1 MPARRLRIG
10 AIAALCCLVA
20 GCDVEID
27 GAAGISA
34 AEQQRVD
41 RRAEQRGAV
50 ESALKELEQAPAVV
64 YKSTI
69 KDASGKP
76 AELEFRI
83 TRNGSAHGALPVDG
97 QTIQVI
103 SADKQLYLSASP
115 EYWKAHGLGNSE
127 QYGTNWVR
135 TDSSDLPVNAVEALN
150 PRKAA
155 STLRTAVSAMNRL
168 TDPVRSKLPDGTEV
182 YDVGSGLGTL
192 RVTTAAPHRVV
203 SFAPS
208 LVDAAGG
215 KTLGAE
221 MRVAPLAGDALK
233 KLQTDLDGA
242 IGGVGQ
248 PFDALTQVSV
258 SVVDDKLDCTDFV
271 GTCRATIGVANTVIG
286 GASGTPVH
294 LTLTV
299 EFSAQSLGAQTCTA
313 DANAAPDTTT
323 SMSCEV
329 KFKLPNRNASYQVQA
344 KPAARGEVRVPV
356 DVNGVREKLK
366 SEFATLGG

>member
-10 AIAALCCLVA
+10 AVAVLCCLVA
-20 GCDVEID
+20 GCDVAID
-27 GAAGISA
+27 GAAGISP

-41 RRAEQRGAV
+41 RRTEQRGAV
-50 ESALKELEQAPAVV
+50 ESALKALEQAPAVV

-76 AELEFRI
+76 AELQFRI
-83 TRNGSAHGALPVDG
+83 TRNGSAQGALPVDG
-97 QTIQVI
+97 QSIQVI
-103 SADKQLYLSASP
+103 SADKQLYLSATP
-115 EYWKAHGLGNSE
+115 EYWKAHGLGNSD

-135 TDSSDLPVNAVEALN
+135 TDSSDLPVNAVEVLN
-150 PRKAA
+150 PRRAA

-221 MRVAPLAGDALK
+221 MRVEPLTGDALK

-242 IGGVGQ
+242 VGGVGQ
-248 PFDALTQVSV
+248 PFDALVQVSV
-258 SVVDDKLDCTDFV
+258 SVVNDKLDCTDFV
-271 GTCRATIGVANTVIG
+271 GNCRATIDVANTVIG
-286 GASGTPVH
+286 GASKTPVH

-299 EFSAQSLGAQTCTA
+299 EFTAQSLGAQTCTA

-344 KPAARGEVRVPV
+344 KPSPRGEVRVPV

-366 SEFATLGG
+366 SEFAALGG

>member
-10 AIAALCCLVA
+10 AVAVLCCLVA
-20 GCDVEID
+20 GCDVAID
-27 GAAGISA
+27 GAAGISP

-41 RRAEQRGAV
+41 RRTEQRGAV
-50 ESALKELEQAPAVV
+50 ESALKALEQAPAVV

-76 AELEFRI
+76 SELLFRI

-97 QTIQVI
+97 QTIQVL
-103 SADKQLYLSASP
+103 SADKQLYLSATP
-115 EYWKAHGLGNSE
+115 EYWKAHGLGNSD

-135 TDSSDLPVNAVEALN
+135 TDSTDLPVNAVEVLN

-155 STLRTAVSAMNRL
+155 STLRTAVSAMNPL

-215 KTLGAE
+215 KALGAE
-221 MRVAPLAGDALK
+221 MRVEPLAGDALK

-258 SVVDDKLDCTDFV
+258 SVVNDKLDCTDFV
-271 GTCRATIGVANTVIG
+271 GTCRATIDVANTVIG
-286 GASGTPVH
+286 GVSGTPVR

-313 DANAAPDTTT
+313 DANAARDTTT
-323 SMSCEV
+323 SMTCEV
-329 KFKLPNRNASYQVQA
+329 KFRLPNRNASYQVQA
-344 KPAARGEVRVPV
+344 KPAARGEVRAPV

>member
-1 MPARRLRIG
+1 MPARRSKIG

-20 GCDVEID
+20 GCDVAID
-27 GAAGISA
+27 GAAGISP

-50 ESALKELEQAPAVV
+50 ESALKALEQAPAVV

-69 KDASGKP
+69 KDASGQP
-76 AELEFRI
+76 AELQFRI

-103 SADKQLYLSASP
+103 SADKQLYLSATP
-115 EYWKAHGLGNSE
+115 EYWKAHGLGDSD

-135 TDSSDLPVNAVEALN
+135 TDSSDLPVNVVEVLD

-155 STLRTAVSAMNRL
+155 STLRTAVSGMNPL

-208 LVDAAGG
+208 LVAAAGG

-221 MRVAPLAGDALK
+221 MRVESLAGEALK

-242 IGGVGQ
+242 IGGIGQ
-248 PFDALTQVSV
+248 PFDALTQVRV
-258 SVVDDKLDCTDFV
+258 TVVNDKLDCTDFV
-271 GTCRATIGVANTVIG
+271 GTCRATIDVANSVIG
-286 GASGTPVH
+286 GVSGTPVH
-294 LTLTV
+294 LKLTV
-299 EFSAQSLGAQTCTA
+299 DFTAQSLGAQSCTA
-313 DANAAPDTTT
+313 DADAAPDTTT

-344 KPAARGEVRVPV
+344 KPSAKGEVRAPV
-356 DVNGVREKLK
+356 DVNAVREKLK

>member
-10 AIAALCCLVA
+10 AVAVLCCLVA
-20 GCDVEID
+20 GCDVAID
-27 GAAGISA
+27 GAAGISPV
-34 AEQQRVD
+34 EQQRVD
-41 RRAEQRGAV
+41 RRTEQRGAV
-50 ESALKELEQAPAVV
+50 ESALKALEQAPAVV

-76 AELEFRI
+76 AELQFRI
-83 TRNGSAHGALPVDG
+83 TRNGSAQGALPVDG
-97 QTIQVI
+97 QSIQVI
-103 SADKQLYLSASP
+103 SADKQLYLSATP
-115 EYWKAHGLGNSE
+115 EYWKAHGLGNSD

-135 TDSSDLPVNAVEALN
+135 TDSSDLPVNAVEVLN

-221 MRVAPLAGDALK
+221 MRVEPLTGDALK

-242 IGGVGQ
+242 VGGVGQ
-248 PFDALTQVSV
+248 PFDALVQVSV
-258 SVVDDKLDCTDFV
+258 SVVNDKLDCTDFV
-271 GTCRATIGVANTVIG
+271 GTCRATIDVANTVIG
-286 GASGTPVH
+286 SASKTPVH

-299 EFSAQSLGAQTCTA
+299 EFTAQSLGAQTCTA

-344 KPAARGEVRVPV
+344 KPSPRGEVRVPV

>member
-1 MPARRLRIG
+1 MPVRRSRIG

-20 GCDVEID
+20 GCDVAID
-27 GAAGISA
+27 GAARISP

-50 ESALKELEQAPAVV
+50 ESALKALEQGPAVV

-69 KDASGKP
+69 KDASGQP
-76 AELEFRI
+76 AELQFRI

-97 QTIQVI
+97 KAIQVI
-103 SADKQLYLSASP
+103 SADKQLYVSATP
-115 EYWKAHGLGNSE
+115 EYWKAHGLGNSDL
-127 QYGTNWVR
+127 YGTGWVR
-135 TDSSDLPVNAVEALN
+135 TDSSDLPVNVVEVLN

-155 STLRTAVSAMNRL
+155 STLRTAVAGMNPL

-182 YDVGSGLGTL
+182 YDVGSGLGVL
-192 RVTTAAPHRVV
+192 RVTAAAPHRVV

-208 LVDAAGG
+208 LVAAAGG

-221 MRVAPLAGDALK
+221 MRVEPLAGDALK

-242 IGGVGQ
+242 VGGIGQ
-248 PFDALTQVSV
+248 PFDALTQVNV
-258 SVVDDKLDCTDFV
+258 SVVNDKLDCADFV
-271 GTCRATIGVANTVIG
+271 GTCRATIDVANTVIG

-299 EFSAQSLGAQTCTA
+299 DFTAQSLGAQSCTA
-313 DANAAPDTTT
+313 AADAAPDTTT
-323 SMSCEV
+323 SMTCEV

-344 KPAARGEVRVPV
+344 KPSARGEVRVPV

>member
-1 MPARRLRIG
+1 MPARRMRIG

-20 GCDVEID
+20 GCDVAID
-27 GAAGISA
+27 GAAGISP

-50 ESALKELEQAPAVV
+50 ESALKALEQASAVV

-69 KDASGKP
+69 KDVSGKP
-76 AELEFRI
+76 AEVQFRI

-103 SADKQLYLSASP
+103 SADKQLYVAATP

-127 QYGTNWVR
+127 LYGTNWVR
-135 TDSSDLPVNAVEALN
+135 TDSSDLPVNAVEVLN

-155 STLRTAVSAMNRL
+155 STLRTAVSAMNPL
-168 TDPVRSKLPDGTEV
+168 TDPVKSKLPDGIEV

-221 MRVAPLAGDALK
+221 MRVEPLAGDELK

-258 SVVDDKLDCTDFV
+258 SVVNDKLDCTDFV
-271 GTCRATIGVANTVIG
+271 GSCRATIDVANTVIG
-286 GASGTPVH
+286 GVNGTPVH

-299 EFSAQSLGAQTCTA
+299 EFTAQSLGAQTCTA

-329 KFKLPNRNASYQVQA
+329 KFRLPNRNASYQVQA

-356 DVNGVREKLK
+356 DVDGVREKLK

>member
-10 AIAALCCLVA
+10 AVAVLCCLVA
-20 GCDVEID
+20 GCDVAID
-27 GAAGISA
+27 GAAGISP

-41 RRAEQRGAV
+41 RRTEQRGAV
-50 ESALKELEQAPAVV
+50 ESALKALEQAPAVV

-76 AELEFRI
+76 AELLFRI

-103 SADKQLYLSASP
+103 SADKQLYLSATP
-115 EYWKAHGLGNSE
+115 EYWKAHGLGNSD

-135 TDSSDLPVNAVEALN
+135 TDSTDLPVNAVEVLN

-155 STLRTAVSAMNRL
+155 STLRTAVSAMNPL

-221 MRVAPLAGDALK
+221 MRVEPLAGDALK

-258 SVVDDKLDCTDFV
+258 SVVNDKLDCTDFV
-271 GTCRATIGVANTVIG
+271 GTCRATIDVANTVIG
-286 GASGTPVH
+286 SVSGTPVR

-323 SMSCEV
+323 SMTCEV
-329 KFKLPNRNASYQVQA
+329 KFRLPNRNASYQVQA
-344 KPAARGEVRVPV
+344 KPAARGEVRAPV

>member
-1 MPARRLRIG
+1 MRRRDRRRG
-10 AIAALCCLVA
+10 GDAP
-20 GCDVEID
+20 
-27 GAAGISA
+27 

-50 ESALKELEQAPAVV
+50 ESALKALEQAPAVV

-69 KDASGKP
+69 KDASGQP
-76 AELEFRI
+76 SELQFRI

-97 QTIQVI
+97 KAIQVI
-103 SADKQLYLSASP
+103 SADKQLYVSATP
-115 EYWKAHGLGNSE
+115 EYWKAHGLGNSDL
-127 QYGTNWVR
+127 YGTGWVR
-135 TDSSDLPVNAVEALN
+135 TDSSDLPVNAVEVLN

-155 STLRTAVSAMNRL
+155 STLRTAVAGMNPL

-182 YDVGSGLGTL
+182 YDVGSGLGAL
-192 RVTTAAPHRVV
+192 RVTAAAPHRVV

-208 LVDAAGG
+208 LVAAAGG

-221 MRVAPLAGDALK
+221 TRVEPLAGDALK
-233 KLQTDLDGA
+233 KLQTDLDA
-242 IGGVGQ
+242 AVGGIGQ
-248 PFDALTQVSV
+248 PFDALTQVNV
-258 SVVDDKLDCTDFV
+258 SVVNDKLDCTDFV
-271 GTCRATIGVANTVIG
+271 GSCRATIDVANTVIG
-286 GASGTPVH
+286 GVSGTPVH

-299 EFSAQSLGAQTCTA
+299 DFTAQSLGAQSCTA
-313 DANAAPDTTT
+313 AADAAPDTTT
-323 SMSCEV
+323 SMTCEV

-344 KPAARGEVRVPV
+344 KPSARGEVRVPV

>member
-10 AIAALCCLVA
+10 VVAVLCCLVA
-20 GCDVEID
+20 GCDVAID
-27 GAAGISA
+27 GAAGISP

-41 RRAEQRGAV
+41 RRTEQRGAV
-50 ESALKELEQAPAVV
+50 ESALKALEQAPAVV

-76 AELEFRI
+76 AELLFRI

-103 SADKQLYLSASP
+103 SADKQLYLSATP
-115 EYWKAHGLGNSE
+115 EYWKAHGLGNSD

-135 TDSSDLPVNAVEALN
+135 TDSTDLPVNAVDVLN

-155 STLRTAVSAMNRL
+155 STLRTAVSAMNPL

-192 RVTTAAPHRVV
+192 RVTTTAPHRVV

-221 MRVAPLAGDALK
+221 MRVEPLAGDALK

-258 SVVDDKLDCTDFV
+258 SVVNDKLDCTDFV
-271 GTCRATIGVANTVIG
+271 GTCRATIDVANTVIG
-286 GASGTPVH
+286 GASGTPVR

-323 SMSCEV
+323 SMTCEV
-329 KFKLPNRNASYQVQA
+329 KFRLPNRNASYQVQA
-344 KPAARGEVRVPV
+344 KPAARGEVRAPV

>member
-1 MPARRLRIG
+1 MPARRWTIG
-10 AIAALCCLVA
+10 AVAAVCCLVA
-20 GCDVEID
+20 GCDVAID
-27 GAAGISA
+27 GAAGISPT
-34 AEQQRVD
+34 EQQRVD

-50 ESALKELEQAPAVV
+50 ESALKALEQAPAVV
-64 YKSTI
+64 YKTTI
-69 KDASGKP
+69 KDAAGQL
-76 AELEFRI
+76 AELLFRI

-97 QTIQVI
+97 QTIQVV
-103 SADKQLYLSASP
+103 SADNQLYLSATP

-127 QYGTNWVR
+127 QYGTSWVR
-135 TDSSDLPVNAVEALN
+135 TDSTDLPVNAVEVLN

-155 STLRTAVSAMNRL
+155 STLRTAVAGMNRL
-168 TDPVRSKLPDGTEV
+168 ADPIRSKLPDGTEV

-192 RVTTAAPHRVV
+192 RVTTAAPHRVI

-221 MRVAPLAGDALK
+221 MRVEPLAGDALK
-233 KLQTDLDGA
+233 QLQTDLDGA

-258 SVVDDKLDCTDFV
+258 SVVNDKLDCTDFV
-271 GTCRATIGVANTVIG
+271 GTCRATIDVANTVIG
-286 GASGTPVH
+286 GMRGTPVR

-299 EFSAQSLGAQTCTA
+299 EFTAQSLGAQSCTA

-323 SMSCEV
+323 SMACEV

-344 KPAARGEVRVPV
+344 KPAARGEVRAPV